1 MKCRT
6 ATEGLSF
13 PLSSLSPP
21 TLHRYNE
28 KVDVFSFAIVAW
40 GLLTGAQVYRGLNQF
55 EVPSRVCRAGL
66 R

>member
-1 MKCRT
+1 MCLSHT
-6 ATEGLSF
+6 A
-13 PLSSLSPP
+13 
-21 TLHRYNE
+21 RYNE

-40 GLLTGAQVYRGLNQF
+40 GLLTGAQVYRGFNQF

>member
-1 MKCRT
+1 MT
-6 ATEGLSF
+6 AVLARSCYVF
-13 PLSSLSPP
+13 IS
-21 TLHRYNE
+21 HRYNE

-40 GLLTGAQVYRGLNQF
+40 GLLTGAQVYRGFNQF